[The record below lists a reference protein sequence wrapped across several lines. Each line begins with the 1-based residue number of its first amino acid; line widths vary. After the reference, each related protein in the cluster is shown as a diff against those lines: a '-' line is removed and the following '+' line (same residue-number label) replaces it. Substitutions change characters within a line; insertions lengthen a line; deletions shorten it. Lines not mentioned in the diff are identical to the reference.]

1 MNREYQN
8 LVDDFVRRCRQNFG
22 SHLKAAALY
31 GSVARGSAQSTS
43 DIDLILVFDTLPKD
57 RGKRIDMIFPIVQ
70 QAEASPAAE
79 TLRAGGFYPAI
90 SPFLYTVEE
99 IERTQPILLDITE
112 DGIVLFDSGVLE
124 RKLHKL
130 RERLK
135 ELGAKRVVHADGSMY
150 WDLKPDWQPG
160 EEIEL

>member
-8 LVDDFVRRCRQNFG
+8 LVDDFMARCRQNYG
-22 SHLKAAALY
+22 GHLKAAAFY
-31 GSVARGSAQSTS
+31 GSVARGSARPTS

-57 RGKRIDMIFPIVQ
+57 RGERVDMIFPLVQ
-70 QAEASPAAE
+70 QSEDSPAAQA
-79 TLRAGGFYPAI
+79 LREYGCYPAI

-112 DGIVLFDSGVLE
+112 DGIILLDNGILKS
-124 RKLHKL
+124 KLQKL

-135 ELGAKRVVHADGSMY
+135 ELGAKRFIQQDGSMY
-150 WDLKPDWQPG
+150 WDLKPDWRPG